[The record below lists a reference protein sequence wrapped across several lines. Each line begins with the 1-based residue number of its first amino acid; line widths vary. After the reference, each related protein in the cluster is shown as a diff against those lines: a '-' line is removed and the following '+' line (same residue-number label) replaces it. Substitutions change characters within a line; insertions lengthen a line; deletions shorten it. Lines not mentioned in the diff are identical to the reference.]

1 VNEKTSWQPIMK
13 MEARRSGAVECRGN
27 MVRCIECRLVGKTRD
42 FPQVFLVA
50 IPAAIRS
57 LKSFA
62 IIEIMKSRT

>member
-1 VNEKTSWQPIMK
+1 LATNNENGGQEKWCC
-13 MEARRSGAVECRGN
+13 GCRGN
-27 MVRCIECRLVGKTRD
+27 MVRCIECRLVRKTRD